1 MWSSTVEVK
10 IFSVTNCN
18 FGYIFGSCLL
28 SYLTSTNSM
37 VYALFLRAAWLSIS
51 ECIIFDVYY
60 QNYQGEK
67 KKGFAENVVFC

>member
-1 MWSSTVEVK
+1 
-10 IFSVTNCN
+10 
-18 FGYIFGSCLL
+18 
-28 SYLTSTNSM
+28 M